1 MADKSGQERPVD
13 SKAKCA
19 GARSSALVERGFGR
33 QLEIGRIGGDGE
45 DSCALVVATASAE
58 FVVAGSLAAAFVV
71 ATASAASAE
80 FVSVTWLTLLSR
92 AFARPNNL

>member
-58 FVVAGSLAAAFVV
+58 LVVAGSLAEGSCVRGGDGFGGFGGV
-71 ATASAASAE
+71 
-80 FVSVTWLTLLSR
+80 R
-92 AFARPNNL
+92 